1 MSERVLRAD
10 AARNRER
17 VMRAAMEVVG
27 ERGSDACIPEIAARA
42 GVGKATVY
50 RTFPTKEHLIA
61 AVLVQRLRWFEE
73 RARDAAREDDAWVA
87 FRGLL
92 VDAAEAEA
100 HHALAAGF
108 AAGNPLPELA
118 AARDASCVA
127 LGDLMRRAQVQGAMR
142 PDATAAEVRTLF
154 AGAMRVLATEDV
166 QDTATWRRFA
176 ELVADAVRG

>member
-1 MSERVLRAD
+1 MAERALRAD

-17 VMRAAMEVVG
+17 VVRAAMEVVG
-27 ERGSDACIPEIAARA
+27 ERGSDACVPEIAARA

-73 RARDAAREDDAWVA
+73 RAREAAGEADAWAA

-100 HHALAAGF
+100 HHALAEGF
-108 AAGNPLPELA
+108 AAGNPLPEVA
-118 AARDASCVA
+118 AARGASCIA
-127 LGDLMRRAQVQGAMR
+127 LGELMARAQAQGAMR
-142 PDATAAEVRTLF
+142 ADVTAGEVRTLF

-166 QDTATWRRFA
+166 QDTTTWRRFA
-176 ELVADAVRG
+176 ELVADAVRA